1 MYVYIYLHY
10 LHTYIYV
17 YVYIYIYINIY
28 IYIYICNHE
37 SNMPSRLSPQW
48 LCGSSCIWAHDAL
61 GHTLCFGSLMTT
73 YIYKYMYI

>member
-10 LHTYIYV
+10 LHTYICICIHIHIYK
-17 YVYIYIYINIY
+17 YIYK
-28 IYIYICNHE
+28 YICNHE